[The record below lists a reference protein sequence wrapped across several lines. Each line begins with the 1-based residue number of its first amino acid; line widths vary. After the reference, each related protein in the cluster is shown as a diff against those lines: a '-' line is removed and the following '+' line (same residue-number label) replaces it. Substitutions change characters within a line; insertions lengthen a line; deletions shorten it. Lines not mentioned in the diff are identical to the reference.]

1 MKTQDMMSFAAVLTM
16 AGCAYHQDNASDER
30 QRTYTRAVANL
41 SPASNSEVKGTVTFI
56 REGSTTLVEATLSG
70 LTPGLHG
77 FHIHEKGDC
86 SAPDAASAGGHF
98 NPTGMPHAGPEAHD
112 RHVGD
117 FGNIEADASGNA
129 RFSKIFSNLQFEGAA
144 SIIGKAVIV
153 HAKADDLKTQPSGD
167 AGGRVACGVINLQP
181 PVGQKYATRIESRL
195 HE

>member
-1 MKTQDMMSFAAVLTM
+1 MKTHETMSVLAAVLAMT
-16 AGCAYHQDNASDER
+16 GCVYDQDNSRDER

-41 SPASNSEVKGTVTFI
+41 SPASNSQVRGTVTFI
-56 REGSTTLVEATLSG
+56 RQGSVTLVEATLSG

-86 SAPDAASAGGHF
+86 SAPDASSAGAHF
-98 NPTGMPHAGPEAHD
+98 NPGGMPHGGPDSPE

-129 RFSKIFSNLQFEGAA
+129 QFSKVFTNLQYEGAA

-153 HAKADDLKTQPSGD
+153 HAKADDLTTQPSGD
-167 AGGRVACGVINLQP
+167 AGGRMACGVINL
-181 PVGQKYATRIESRL
+181 K
-195 HE
+195 